1 MSKIKNLFST
11 PKKAVITTVCIFA
24 VLILIIGGAVL
35 ISKAI
40 AKGSSISQTAA
51 ENFAFADAGVSRD
64 SAVLSHTEFDYD
76 DGQFVYEVEF
86 YYDGIE
92 YDYVIKASDGTII
105 NKKTEYNNAPISQ
118 GGSSSTE
125 PSSNTVQQDNT
136 AETSSNTAAQNNTAE
151 TSSNTISQ
159 NNTSNNYIGVDAAK
173 EAALSHSGF
182 KASEVTFY
190 KAKLENDDG
199 YTVYEIEFF
208 KDNMEYEYSIDAFSG
223 KILEYD
229 MDIID

>member
-136 AETSSNTAAQNNTAE
+136 AAQNNTAE
-151 TSSNTISQ
+151 NSSNTISQ
-159 NNTSNNYIGVDAAK
+159 NNNTSNSSNNYIGVDAAK

-182 KASEVTFY
+182 GASEVTFY

>member
-136 AETSSNTAAQNNTAE
+136 AETSSNT
-151 TSSNTISQ
+151 ISQ

-182 KASEVTFY
+182 VASEVTFY